1 MPQHNYICA
10 PTRAHWPAGSTSAR
24 LGKIPLLNKDGSP
37 VLDDKGNQVTLAAAA
52 WLDLNKPVEMMT
64 WAPGFPMVIQD
75 RLLLDGGWIERPGVA
90 TFNLYIPPTAV
101 LGDPAKAEF
110 WIEHVRYIYPE
121 DAEHLFNWFAHR
133 VQRPEEKLNHAL
145 VLGGEQGIG
154 KDTILEPV
162 KGAIGR
168 WNFQEASP
176 AQVLEA
182 YNSYVKSVILRIS
195 EARDLGDF
203 DRFKFYDHTKSYIA
217 APPDVLRV
225 NDKYIRHYPIINVC
239 GVIITTNHKTDGI
252 YLPPGDRRHYV
263 AWSDRKIDDPQF
275 QNGYWNDFWGYL
287 YDGGMQHVGAWL
299 MERDL
304 SGFDAKAPPP
314 KTAAFWTIV
323 NTGRSSEVS
332 ELADALDSLGNPPA
346 VTLDEIRNAPRVD
359 TEFGYWLSERK
370 NRRVIPHR
378 FEECGYVPVRNDAAK
393 DGLWK
398 YLGTR
403 QVIYAQ
409 DSMSYREQLD
419 AVKMLLGDI
428 VVDVEPAYDGS
439 TGIFDTSAVPW

>member
-1 MPQHNYICA
+1 
-10 PTRAHWPAGSTSAR
+10 
-24 LGKIPLLNKDGSP
+24 
-37 VLDDKGNQVTLAAAA
+37 
-52 WLDLNKPVEMMT
+52 
-64 WAPGFPMVIQD
+64 
-75 RLLLDGGWIERPGVA
+75 
-90 TFNLYIPPTAV
+90 
-101 LGDPAKAEF
+101 
-110 WIEHVRYIYPE
+110 
-121 DAEHLFNWFAHR
+121 
-133 VQRPEEKLNHAL
+133 
-145 VLGGEQGIG
+145 
-154 KDTILEPV
+154 
-162 KGAIGR
+162 
-168 WNFQEASP
+168 
-176 AQVLEA
+176 
-182 YNSYVKSVILRIS
+182 
-195 EARDLGDF
+195 
-203 DRFKFYDHTKSYIA
+203 
-217 APPDVLRV
+217 VLRV